1 MNTCHDG
8 LLAHVLT
15 AATTVFGHPVEPGD
29 NFFSLGGDSIA
40 AVELVTLLEERLG
53 VALDTEPVVN
63 TADFAELAGALAAA
77 TAPARE
83 A

>member
-8 LLAHVLT
+8 LLTHVLT
-15 AATTVFGHPVEPGD
+15 AAATVFEQPVEPGD

-53 VALDTEPVVN
+53 VALDTDPVCS
-63 TADFAELAGALAAA
+63 TANFAELAGVFAAT
-77 TAPARE
+77 TAPAQE